1 MFPKDVSEVFLV
13 YILDVLKWETKKFL
27 IQTGRGAWAQV
38 LQEYCGVCVNGTERS
53 SSLICN

>member
-13 YILDVLKWETKKFL
+13 YILDVLQWKAKKFL

-38 LQEYCGVCVNGTERS
+38 LQEYCVNVSMGQKDPVF
-53 SSLICN
+53 